1 MQAEGAAEHQRAR
14 DAKLLVAK
22 AYTHI
27 AEGFLERLRD
37 EPSERT
43 RAYLERLSDGLP
55 ASARILDL
63 GCGAGVPYTRWL
75 AARFRV
81 TGVDIARGQLA
92 LARRN
97 VPGAAFALADMSSA
111 QFRPQSFDAIAA
123 LYSIIHVPRE
133 EQQALLVKL
142 RDFLK
147 PGGRLLAVL
156 GANDWEGSEDDWL
169 GLGSTMLWSHF
180 DAETS
185 LALVEQAGLRT
196 VHSGIEPDTLDD
208 SGGAHLFVIAEKTR

>member
-1 MQAEGAAEHQRAR
+1 MKAEGAADQHRAR
-14 DAKLLVAK
+14 DAKLIVAK
-22 AYTHI
+22 AYNQI

-43 RAYLERLSDGLP
+43 RVYLERLTGGFP
-55 ASARILDL
+55 AGARILDL

-75 AARFRV
+75 AARYRV
-81 TGVDIARGQLA
+81 VGVDISRRQLA
-92 LARRN
+92 LARRS
-97 VPGAAFALADMSSA
+97 VPGASFVLADMSSV
-111 QFRPQSFDAIAA
+111 QFRAASFDAIAA

-133 EQQALLVKL
+133 EQQALLTKVREL
-142 RDFLK
+142 LK

-185 LALVEQAGLRT
+185 LDLVTKAGLRT
-196 VHSGIEPDTLDD
+196 VHCGIEPDTLDD
-208 SGGAHLFVIAEKTR
+208 SGGAHLFVIAEP